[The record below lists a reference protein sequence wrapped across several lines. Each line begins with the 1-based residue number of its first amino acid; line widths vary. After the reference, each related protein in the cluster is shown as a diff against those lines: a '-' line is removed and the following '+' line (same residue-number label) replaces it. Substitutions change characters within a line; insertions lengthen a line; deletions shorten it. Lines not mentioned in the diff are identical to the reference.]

1 MSLEDHNT
9 SNLPELTPISS
20 NQRVQ
25 KTIQNSTTTTVA
37 SFVNVSLKTLIKQ
50 QAVMSS
56 NIYKFT
62 NTFCEQL

>member
-1 MSLEDHNT
+1 MSLEDDKT

-25 KTIQNSTTTTVA
+25 KSTQNSTTTTVA
-37 SFVNVSLKTLIKQ
+37 SFVNVSLKTLRKQ